1 MSVNNFMRRYIQAQ
15 RTNPNGF
22 IIERNGRLNALSSN
36 SNENS
41 NSNSNEKP
49 LNINRSKVRITK
61 PRKNDLNIVNNFKP
75 GSNAIRITY
84 FTNSNQSKQFNKYIS
99 ENSLRKLSKKKL
111 QNIYNLEPE
120 KVVIKEN
127 PWTRKPVKRENINF
141 VTFVKPILKK
151 KKVIAT
157 TTFMKDQMKKK
168 KKKNMVEKALVSI
181 AKNLENKK
189 LKPNNHTNP
198 KSIKVSKTKK
208 RQVQHLYTPN
218 GIGRRT
224 GWVNSNASNSN
235 MSNSENSIPLP
246 LTRERISI
254 NKTAMGSKFKIGN
267 NAIRITFANNEG
279 ENSLQFISENQF
291 RNLSRKKLRDIY
303 NFEPEKV
310 VLKYFPY
317 SKEPIKR
324 KNMKFVTFV
333 KPNTPNTIRKMAG
346 KAAQSRR
353 TNGQ

>member
-1 MSVNNFMRRYIQAQ
+1 MSVNNFMQRYRQLQ
-15 RTNPNGF
+15 RNNPNGF
-22 IIERNGRLNALSSN
+22 IREQNGRLNALSPNSSN
-36 SNENS
+36 SNENE
-41 NSNSNEKP
+41 NEKP

-61 PRKNDLNIVNNFKP
+61 PRKNDLNIANNFKP

-157 TTFMKDQMKKK
+157 TTFMRDRMKQKKK
-168 KKKNMVEKALVSI
+168 ENTVKKALVSI
-181 AKNLENKK
+181 TKNLENKK
-189 LKPNNHTNP
+189 LNP
-198 KSIKVSKTKK
+198 KSIKVPKTKK
-208 RQVQHLYTPN
+208 RQVQHVYTPN

-279 ENSLQFISENQF
+279 ENNLQFISENQF
-291 RNLSRKKLRDIY
+291 RKLSRKKLRDIY

-333 KPNTPNTIRKMAG
+333 KPNTPKTIRKKAG
-346 KAAQSRR
+346 NAAQSRR
-353 TNGQ
+353 TSQ